1 RPIWLQLTV
10 ALDNWAIMRARLTG
24 WPGKLDDQR
33 WKRLVAVARTADPDE
48 GRNQVRDA
56 LERGRSENLSDLVVS
71 AKNGKLPLQTLTF
84 LGEVLNS
91 SPTPGAH
98 DLAVA
103 ILRAAQR
110 KYPEDFWIN
119 YRLAWALHH
128 AQDRHLDK
136 ATRYEEAIR
145 NYTVAVALRPRN
157 ARVRVFNA
165 DFRRG

>member
-1 RPIWLQLTV
+1 RKYGALRTRASFDHAGADEAYTVAFRQYGIELDSLEPAEAAERIRSRPIWLQLTV

-110 KYPEDFWIN
+110 K
-119 YRLAWALHH
+119 
-128 AQDRHLDK
+128 
-136 ATRYEEAIR
+136 
-145 NYTVAVALRPRN
+145 
-157 ARVRVFNA
+157 
-165 DFRRG
+165 